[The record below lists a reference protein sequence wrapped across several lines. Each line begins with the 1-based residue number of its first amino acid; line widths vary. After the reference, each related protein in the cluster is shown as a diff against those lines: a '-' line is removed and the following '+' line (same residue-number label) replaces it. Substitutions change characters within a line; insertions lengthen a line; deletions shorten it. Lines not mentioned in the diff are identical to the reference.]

1 MIKDYFLKEETKSPV
16 VYLDVHTTFDTSFKI
31 SDDEIICFDRWVKIL
46 KKISTLEKYEDEN
59 KKTFA

>member
-1 MIKDYFLKEETKSPV
+1 MIKDYFLKEKTKSPV